1 MARPPRPPATIPN
14 PATLTPSDPPAVPD
28 SPVIG
33 GVPSSSLPVQ
43 VIRSRRRR
51 KTVQAVV
58 VDGVIRVHMPSW
70 MSAED
75 EATYVA
81 SLVGRLEKRF
91 RSEHV
96 DVDQRARTLARRYGL
111 PQPAS
116 VVWSDRQRSRWGS
129 CSTHSGEIR
138 VSRRLADWPDWV
150 LDYVL
155 VHELAHLVEPN
166 HSPAFHALVARYP
179 RAERA
184 KGFLIAKSLDDGETE
199 AGADDDLDLDLTD
212 PHPVPPTDVGTATEV
227 GSGSASRA
235 DSGAAVD
242 ATTDA
247 SITSGRAEPPRP
259 VTAPR
264 RRAPADG
271 VAHQP
276 SLWGG

>member
-1 MARPPRPPATIPN
+1 MARPPRPPVALPA
-14 PATLTPSDPPAVPD
+14 ATLTPIDPPAAPD

-96 DVDQRARTLARRYGL
+96 DVDQRARALARRYDL

-166 HSPAFHALVARYP
+166 HSPAFHALVDRYP

-184 KGFLIAKSLDDGETE
+184 KGFLIAKSLDDGETDP
-199 AGADDDLDLDLTD
+199 GTDDDLDLTD
-212 PHPVPPTDVGTATEV
+212 PHPAPAPAPAAEAGAEAEADA
-227 GSGSASRA
+227 GSAA
-235 DSGAAVD
+235 DDDEAADDRVGD
-242 ATTDA
+242 RVA
-247 SITSGRAEPPRP
+247 PVRP
-259 VTAPR
+259 VTEPGG
-264 RRAPADG
+264 RAPVEG
-271 VAHQP
+271 VTHQP